1 MLNKTP
7 NMLRQL
13 PGLAHDQNGRNI
25 RNQSWMFSGD
35 NTNLNSDMVS
45 QADDYVNFSN
55 QDTRID
61 DFKSK
66 QNPFSQNQIQ
76 CLMNDSRSSMDQK
89 RNNLNLIQN

>member
-1 MLNKTP
+1 
-7 NMLRQL
+7 
-13 PGLAHDQNGRNI
+13 
-25 RNQSWMFSGD
+25 MFSGD

-66 QNPFSQNQIQ
+66 
-76 CLMNDSRSSMDQK
+76 
-89 RNNLNLIQN
+89 